1 VRIGHDDF
9 AGQRARRVRRA
20 SDESAMAPGLH
31 GIPVNDRIDR
41 VGRLDRRVYFHRVQA
56 PGRSLTARFVIVR

>member
-1 VRIGHDDF
+1 
-9 AGQRARRVRRA
+9 
-20 SDESAMAPGLH
+20 MAPGLH

-56 PGRSLTARFVIVR
+56 PGRSLTERFVIVR